1 MMVKREGV
9 YTAWRQRTRSPDH
22 TFHTTRFTR
31 RLFVYFNPRPIYR
44 TGRDEKF
51 GRDFSLEVYLKKL
64 ANKTK
69 NWREYASFACTFFRT
84 SSILNQKAYSAT
96 DD

>member
-9 YTAWRQRTRSPDH
+9 YTAWRQRSRSPRPH
-22 TFHTTRFTR
+22 IPHYKIHLT
-31 RLFVYFNPRPIYR
+31 LVCFNPRPIYR
-44 TGRDEKF
+44 AGRDEKS
-51 GRDFSLEVYLKKL
+51 GRGFSLEVYLKKL

-84 SSILNQKAYSAT
+84 SGILNQKAYSAT